1 VRVKIHGN
9 LSKDPESSKIGLL
22 GERFVTDWDDNMEVY
37 SFEAQLK
44 RPEGIGTWTYFDLP
58 AGVAAGLNARNRVR
72 VKGTIN
78 GVSFRN
84 STLPHGD
91 GSHYVVVKKEIRE
104 AAGVTQ
110 GDLVRITLE
119 VDLDQRTLT
128 LPDDLR
134 SFLEDDVEMKAAFI
148 KLSYSHQKEYVDWI
162 VGARQ
167 AATRQKRIEKISEM
181 LRAGK
186 TPKSRPS
193 E

>member
-1 VRVKIHGN
+1 
-9 LSKDPESSKIGLL
+9 
-22 GERFVTDWDDNMEVY
+22 MEVF

-58 AGVAAGLNARNRVR
+58 ATVADGLKARNRVR

-91 GSHYVVVKKEIRE
+91 GSHYVVVKKETRE

-110 GDLVRITLE
+110 GDVARITLE
-119 VDLDQRTLT
+119 VDLDGRTVT
-128 LPDDLR
+128 LPDDLK
-134 SFLEDDVEMKAAFI
+134 SFLENDSEMNAIFL

-162 VGARQ
+162 EGARQ
-167 AATRQKRIEKISEM
+167 AATRQKRIEKSTEL

-186 TPKSRPS
+186 TPKSRPT